1 MTSYAEKVGDLEN
14 ELGFV
19 IAEIEEYTT
28 RVEELLVER
37 ARLERELEEVKALDL

>member
-1 MTSYAEKVGDLEN
+1 MRGVVMSSYEERVGNLEN

-28 RVEELLVER
+28 RVEELRIIQSEIK
-37 ARLERELEEVKALDL
+37 EGQ